1 MILVAL
7 CSESSQLLARTHS
20 YRRCYCFRSDSVTVQ
35 SISIMAVCHISLVE
49 TVAVWVS
56 IKFFFSVIVES
67 TENLCE
73 ICVLLEI
80 CVKYFGAKHKYKTH
94 TRLCSFLKQVD
105 FKCRYVPSS
114 SIILP
119 QFCEVLSVKVI
130 CGVE

>member
-7 CSESSQLLARTHS
+7 CSESSQLLAWAHS
-20 YRRCYCFRSDSVTVQ
+20 YRRCYCFHSDSVVVQ
-35 SISIMAVCHISLVE
+35 SISIMAVCHIWVVE
-49 TVAVWVS
+49 TVAVCMS

-94 TRLCSFLKQVD
+94 TIFCSFWKHRQILSIHMYVLQV
-105 FKCRYVPSS
+105 
-114 SIILP
+114 
-119 QFCEVLSVKVI
+119 
-130 CGVE
+130 